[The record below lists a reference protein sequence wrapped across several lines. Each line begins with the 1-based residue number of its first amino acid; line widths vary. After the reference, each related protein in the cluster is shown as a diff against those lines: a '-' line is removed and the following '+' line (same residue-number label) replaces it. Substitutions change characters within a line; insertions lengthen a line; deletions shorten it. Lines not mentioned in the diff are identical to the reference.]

1 MLGDRSGAR
10 TSARAG
16 LPHEHL
22 RSSSHHYRR
31 GERSIE
37 LLRRE
42 GGRRRRYPRLG
53 PGARALRNPRRR
65 DRAGFVR
72 TPILDAMQPDVL
84 QTWIDRAPLKRLG
97 EPSEI
102 FAGVRFIF
110 ECEFFTGKYLEIDGG
125 LTS

>member
-1 MLGDRSGAR
+1 MDISDLRVIITGAASGQSNY
-10 TSARAG
+10 SAAKAG
-16 LPHEHL
+16 VVADT
-22 RSSSHHYRR
+22 RVWAQ
-31 GERSIE
+31 E
-37 LLRRE
+37 LAPYGIRVAAIA
-42 GGRRRRYPRLG
+42 P
-53 PGARALRNPRRR
+53 
-65 DRAGFVR
+65 GFVR